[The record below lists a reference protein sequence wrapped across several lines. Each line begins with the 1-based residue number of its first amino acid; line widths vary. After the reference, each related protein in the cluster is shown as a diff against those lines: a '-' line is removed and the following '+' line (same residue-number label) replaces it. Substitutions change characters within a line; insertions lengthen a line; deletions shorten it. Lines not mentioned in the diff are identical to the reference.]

1 MKKFYEEPS
10 VEITLVGTTEDI
22 LTGSDTDVDIDIGDL
37 WG

>member
-22 LTGSDTDVDIDIGDL
+22 LASSTDVELDVEDFFGQ
-37 WG
+37 